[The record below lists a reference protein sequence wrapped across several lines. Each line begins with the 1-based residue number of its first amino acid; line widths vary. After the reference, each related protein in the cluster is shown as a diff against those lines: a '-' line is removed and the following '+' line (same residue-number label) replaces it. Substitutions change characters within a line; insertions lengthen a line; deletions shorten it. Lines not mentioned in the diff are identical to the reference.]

1 MTDIRDRY
9 MRNKKVK
16 VQETINAP
24 TSVTKE
30 MRERFHNALI
40 NVTSDRE
47 RPTIGTLSEKT
58 IHAVIKNY
66 IEADEDKQEIPIG
79 THVADIYTGDH
90 IYEIQTQNLKRLHEK
105 LGDFLPMYKVTV
117 VHPVI
122 RKKKIYWIDPDTGE
136 MSKPRRSSPR
146 VGSIESAIREVY
158 GIKEYIGNPNLS
170 VRLVVID
177 ADEFRIKNGYGKD
190 NKKYGTWLDK
200 VPTDIID
207 DITFECPEDYLQLL
221 PPEIPEEFTVNDAA
235 GLGMKRDEASLIIAF
250 LYKVGVIEK
259 IGNRGRSYL
268 YRMKY

>member
-1 MTDIRDRY
+1 MISIRDRY

-16 VQETINAP
+16 ATETINAP

-40 NVTSDRE
+40 SVTSDRD

-66 IEADEDKQEIPIG
+66 IEPDEDKQEIPIG
-79 THVADIYTGDH
+79 NHVADVYTGDH
-90 IYEIQTQNLKRLHEK
+90 IYEIQTKNLKRLCEK
-105 LGDFLPMYKVTV
+105 LVDFLPMYKVTV

-122 RKKKIYWIDPDTGE
+122 RKRKIYWIDPDTGE
-136 MSKPRRSSPR
+136 MTNPRRTSPK
-146 VGSIESAIREVY
+146 VESIESAIREVY
-158 GIKEYIGNPNLS
+158 GIREFINNPNLS
-170 VRLVVID
+170 VRIVVID
-177 ADEFRIKNGYGKD
+177 ADEFRIKDGYGKD

-207 DITFECPEDYLQLL
+207 DVTFECPEDYLQLL
-221 PPEIPEEFTVNDAA
+221 PSEIPEEFTVNDAA

-259 IGNRGRSYL
+259 IGNKGRSYL
-268 YRMKY
+268 YRLKY